1 MNVLN
6 TLGFI
11 IQDGIWSAVAATC
24 FGVLFNVPS
33 ALLPGCAV
41 AAGLGH
47 GLRTLLM
54 QLGLDIEISTL
65 VGATLTG
72 FVSVY
77 FSGRWHAPIAV
88 FTLCAAV
95 TMVPGAF
102 AYRTMLAVIELSLNN
117 PDTANTA
124 LIAAATNAVRTALIL
139 GAIALGI
146 AAPALLFER
155 EQPVV

>member
-1 MNVLN
+1 MN
-6 TLGFI
+6 TLNIVGFVV
-11 IQDGIWSAVAATC
+11 QDGIWSAVAAVC
-24 FGVLFNVPS
+24 FGILFNVPS
-33 ALLPGCAV
+33 PLLLGCAI

-54 QLGLDIEISTL
+54 QLGVDIEVATL

-88 FTLCAAV
+88 FTLCAAI

-102 AYRTMLAVIELSLNN
+102 AYRTMLAIIELSTGNAA
-117 PDTANTA
+117 TANAA